1 MKATN
6 QVERFF
12 KFAQKKI
19 KLTAHAFRP
28 DTIYGR
34 VSGEKV
40 VLTSIP
46 KSGTNLIYQLLFQ
59 LPHYRLYTGRGLRP
73 WMFSSESAL
82 AQKISKVRK
91 GQILPGHIPALADV
105 LNTVESGN
113 IKVLFMIR
121 DPRDVLLSHLKYVT
135 HIDKTHPTH
144 HFFKELE
151 NDDARMKALLFGVD
165 GVVESIPA
173 VYSNFMGWKTC
184 KNAISIRFERL
195 VGEQGGGDKNDQ
207 LKEIRK
213 IVTHLNIDLSEVE
226 IGDIAYQIFN
236 TKSETFRSGKINQW
250 KEAYSPS
257 QIDLIKQ
264 ELGTVLI
271 DYGYE
276 NDENW

>member
-12 KFAQKKI
+12 KLAQKKI

-73 WMFSSESAL
+73 WMFSSDSAL

-151 NDDARMKALLFGVD
+151 NDEARMKALLFGVD

-173 VYSNFMGWKTC
+173 VYSKYKSWTTC
-184 KNAISIRFERL
+184 KNAITIRFERL
-195 VGEQGGGDKNDQ
+195 VGKQGGGDKVAQ
-207 LKEIRK
+207 LAEIHRIVNQLNMDVTDNK
-213 IVTHLNIDLSEVE
+213 IDELS
-226 IGDIAYQIFN
+226 DQIFK
-236 TKSETFRSGKINQW
+236 TDSETFRSGKINQW
-250 KEAYSPS
+250 KEIYSPS

-264 ELGTVLI
+264 QLGTVLI

-276 NDENW
+276 EDEKW